1 MLIPLLILILIIAFI
16 SWIASVQSSLNELK
30 RNVHELKSQ
39 LKTLTAASPT
49 ATPANPVK
57 APAEAHA
64 KAESPAATHPASV
77 KPVLEKKAVAAKP
90 VPSLVVKP
98 LGEKSPESPE
108 SPKLLKPA
116 SGEREQVISS
126 FEKLVMGNLFNKI
139 GAVALIVGLAIFIRL
154 ISPYIDFTPLKRVM
168 SVLVTGLA
176 MMGVAMR
183 LHYKGM
189 KGYAEVLMGTGLAAI
204 FVAVYGGASY
214 YDVVPDRLAMVLGV
228 VMIIASAG
236 IAQYCKSFS
245 TMVIA
250 LLGGY
255 LSPFILEVHSSTTFL
270 FSYLLFLNAISL
282 VYVYFNKPKFALN
295 YVNLVLTFL
304 FVTLYDVTTS
314 LTGHEGYEQVSFVLP
329 VLLWLLYAMSDFA
342 NMRLAYD
349 VRDKV
354 LSVLNFAVLVF
365 FAHWEHGLSTG
376 WILVATALVY
386 AGMGI
391 GYRRFGAEVSRLY
404 LSGAVLAL
412 LFATYFIEQET
423 LRICAWAL
431 EGLLLALAVRLS
443 GERYWAKW
451 AVVPF
456 VAASSAALLNMDS
469 HSWQHFSLMRAVDF
483 LTPTLCALGAS
494 LMLWRQCRRAAPL
507 FLLISLTL
515 FFLYALI
522 EINMHAE
529 GYDLYVELYSKLI
542 LAFIYALSAWS
553 LYRLT
558 QFVLFRVASYIVYI
572 LAAITLVSMSF
583 AYLEALPFLNMR
595 LAGMGAAIAC
605 SVLMARGHR
614 EMRLANLLV
623 LLALS
628 YFFIYLHIEINCLLI
643 WESLKGD
650 SPLQYYINVMLL
662 LAYALSAFKLGSL
675 RCSRLLRY
683 VGYGSL
689 WIVSGVILSQS
700 FAHHDMMAWVNVRA
714 LATLLTVAVL
724 VAFGRRHVFALTLAQ
739 LLGLSLISSEMM
751 VMTQGHQVLLT
762 VAWALYAAALMGVG
776 IASSLAALKMFG
788 ICLIGIAGLKFV
800 FIDLADAEAMYQTIA
815 FLSIGVLL
823 MAVSYYY
830 SKSEKREE
838 QNGD

>member
-1 MLIPLLILILIIAFI
+1 MFAPLLILILIIAFI

-49 ATPANPVK
+49 AKPIGPVK
-57 APAEAHA
+57 ASAPAEAHA

-90 VPSLVVKP
+90 VPSLLVKP
-98 LGEKSPESPE
+98 LEEKSPESPE
-108 SPKLLKPA
+108 SPKLPKPA

-228 VMIIASAG
+228 VMIMVSAG

-282 VYVYFNKPKFALN
+282 VYVYFNRPKFALN

-314 LTGHEGYEQVSFVLP
+314 LTGHEGYEQVSFALP
-329 VLLWLLYAMSDFA
+329 MLLWLIYAMSDFA

-354 LSVLNFAVLVF
+354 LTVLNFAVLVF
-365 FAHWEHGLSTG
+365 FAHWEHGMSTG

-391 GYRRFGAEVSRLY
+391 GYRRFGAEVSKLY

-423 LRICAWAL
+423 LRIGAWAL

-456 VAASSAALLNMDS
+456 VAASSAALLNMNS
-469 HSWQHFSLMRAVDF
+469 HMLMRAVDF

-522 EINMHAE
+522 EINMQE
-529 GYDLYVELYSKLI
+529 GYDRYVELYSKLV

-553 LYRLT
+553 LYRVT

-572 LAAITLVSMSF
+572 LAAVVLVSMSF

-595 LAGMGAAIAC
+595 LAGMAAAIAC

-628 YFFIYLHIEINCLLI
+628 YFFIYLHIEINYLLI

-650 SPLQYYINVMLL
+650 SPIQYYINVMLL
-662 LAYALSAFKLGSL
+662 LAYTLSAFKLGSL

-683 VGYGSL
+683 VGYGCL

-724 VAFGRRHVFALTLAQ
+724 VGFGRRHVFALTLAQ
-739 LLGLSLISSEMM
+739 LLGLSLITSEMM

-776 IASSLAALKMFG
+776 IASSLGALKMFG

-800 FIDLADAEAMYQTIA
+800 FIDLADAEALYQTIA

-838 QNGD
+838 ENGD